1 MQTQVY
7 VDETKAKGYVV
18 AAAAIAA
25 GDVDAVR
32 RSLRGL
38 LPRGQR
44 RLHMVAESNPLR
56 RKILAALTDEPVQ
69 VDLYVAGAT
78 HRTNIERRRACLEG
92 LVADIAADCTL
103 LTLESDET
111 QDRRDRQDLA
121 LLTRRAGCHGLRR
134 PASEPLC
141 RATAVGARRGGVGA
155 RARTRM
161 DPARRADD
169 PPRRLRLTPGMRKA
183 RA

>member
-121 LLTRRAGCHGLRR
+121 LLTRRAGCHGLRYQHQS
-134 PASEPLC
+134 PYVEPLLWVPD
-141 RATAVGARRGGVGA
+141 AVGWAHARGREW
-155 RARTRM
+155 TRLAAPM
-161 DPARRADD
+161 IRRVVPA
-169 PPRRLRLTPGMRKA
+169 
-183 RA
+183 